1 MFAEAAI
8 SVALVED
15 DALMR
20 ARLEQA
26 LRATPLIEL
35 ACSAATAREITEWLR
50 SNSVHVLLVDLGL
63 PDGSGLDVIR
73 YCRAHSPSTQV
84 MVVTLFGDEHNMLR
98 AFEAGAQGYL
108 LKDGSEAELAR
119 HVASLHAGGS
129 PMSPPIARQLLQ
141 RLAPAP
147 SSAAGGPAIPMQSM
161 LTEREHEILL
171 ILSRGYTYA
180 EAARL
185 SGIAVSTVQSHVK
198 NIYNKLNVGSK
209 TEAVFEARQLGLL

>member
-1 MFAEAAI
+1 
-8 SVALVED
+8 
-15 DALMR
+15 
-20 ARLEQA
+20 
-26 LRATPLIEL
+26 
-35 ACSAATAREITEWLR
+35 
-50 SNSVHVLLVDLGL
+50 
-63 PDGSGLDVIR
+63 
-73 YCRAHSPSTQV
+73 
-84 MVVTLFGDEHNMLR
+84 
-98 AFEAGAQGYL
+98 
-108 LKDGSEAELAR
+108 
-119 HVASLHAGGS
+119 
-129 PMSPPIARQLLQ
+129 MSPPIARQLLQ